1 MLYSSL
7 FLVAQTWHCCMSSSS
22 MRRGSNKLPGLL
34 LVPSEHTFVQGCFGK
49 SIAGLR
55 EKNYRDAVGNRA
67 NSTISV
73 FSIGR
78 SALVQA
84 GRPSLPRL
92 CRDSPQQVRV

>member
-7 FLVAQTWHCCMSSSS
+7 FWVAQTWHCCMSSSS

-55 EKNYRDAVGNRA
+55 EKK
-67 NSTISV
+67 
-73 FSIGR
+73 
-78 SALVQA
+78 L
-84 GRPSLPRL
+84 
-92 CRDSPQQVRV
+92 